1 MNRIAIGIGSNSH
14 NADNSVKSAIV
25 WCSEIFYNVV
35 ASSVYITDPVGKK
48 AISVGRRYSNAV
60 IVGNTPLNKDEIIT
74 SLKVNENNHG
84 RTLSSRSTGIVT
96 IDLDLVIYNDEI
108 LKPTDINR
116 DYFRLGFE
124 EIGILNDLSRRST
137 TGLPTSAL

>member
-1 MNRIAIGIGSNSH
+1 MNRIAIGIGSNSD
-14 NADNSVKSAIV
+14 NADSSVNSAIV
-25 WCSEIFYNVV
+25 WCSEIFSNVV

-60 IVGNTPLNKDEIIT
+60 IVGNTPLSKDEIIT
-74 SLKVNENNHG
+74 SLKDYENNHG
-84 RTLSSRSTGIVT
+84 RTLASRSTGIVT